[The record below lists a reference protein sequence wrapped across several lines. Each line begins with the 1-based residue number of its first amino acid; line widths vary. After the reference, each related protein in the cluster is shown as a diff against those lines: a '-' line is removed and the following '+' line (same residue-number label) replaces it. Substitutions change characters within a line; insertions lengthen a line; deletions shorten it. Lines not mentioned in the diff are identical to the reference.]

1 MSGDVLDVVLIG
13 AVVLSALA
21 GYRRG
26 LLLGVLAFVGFAG
39 GALLGMRLAT
49 AFAGSVA
56 GTTAR
61 PLVAL
66 AIVLVAAAV
75 GHVVATALGVAV
87 RRRLTWSPVRVLD
100 SAGGAV
106 LSATVVLVVA
116 WLLATVVVSSPL
128 PELVRQ
134 IRQSR
139 VLTAVDAVMPADA
152 RLWFSSFR
160 RLVDRQGLPEI
171 FGGIGRPPAAPA
183 AVPDEAVLGSRAVQ
197 SARDDVLKI
206 TGNARTCSRQL
217 EGSGFVYAPERV
229 MTNAHVVAGVEAPKV
244 QVGTRTMPARVV
256 LFDAD
261 RDVAVLAVPGL
272 GRPALAFAGVAASND
287 SAVVAGYPLG
297 GPFTAVAA
305 RVRSREQV
313 RGPNI
318 YQDRTVTREVYALR
332 AVVRPGNSGG
342 PLLAP
347 DGSVYGV
354 VFAAA
359 VDDPQTGYALTGA
372 EVAADARTGA
382 TATTPVGTRGCD

>member
-26 LLLGVLAFVGFAG
+26 LLLGVLAFVGLAG

-75 GHVVATALGVAV
+75 GHVVATALGAAV

-171 FGGIGRPPAAPA
+171 FGGIGRPSAAPA

-287 SAVVAGYPLG
+287 SAVVAGYPQG

>member
-1 MSGDVLDVVLIG
+1 
-13 AVVLSALA
+13 
-21 GYRRG
+21 
-26 LLLGVLAFVGFAG
+26 
-39 GALLGMRLAT
+39 
-49 AFAGSVA
+49 
-56 GTTAR
+56 
-61 PLVAL
+61 
-66 AIVLVAAAV
+66 
-75 GHVVATALGVAV
+75 
-87 RRRLTWSPVRVLD
+87 
-100 SAGGAV
+100 
-106 LSATVVLVVA
+106 
-116 WLLATVVVSSPL
+116 
-128 PELVRQ
+128 
-134 IRQSR
+134 
-139 VLTAVDAVMPADA
+139 
-152 RLWFSSFR
+152 
-160 RLVDRQGLPEI
+160 
-171 FGGIGRPPAAPA
+171 
-183 AVPDEAVLGSRAVQ
+183 
-197 SARDDVLKI
+197 
-206 TGNARTCSRQL
+206 
-217 EGSGFVYAPERV
+217 
-229 MTNAHVVAGVEAPKV
+229 V

>member
-139 VLTAVDAVMPADA
+139 VLTAMDAVMPADA

-160 RLVDRQGLPEI
+160 RLVDLQGLPEI
-171 FGGIGRPPAAPA
+171 FGGIGRPSAAPA

-272 GRPALAFAGVAASND
+272 GRPALAFAGVASSND
-287 SAVVAGYPLG
+287 SAVVAGYPQG
-297 GPFTAVAA
+297 GPFTAVPA

-313 RGPNI
+313 QGPNI

>member
-1 MSGDVLDVVLIG
+1 VSGDVLDVVLIG

-26 LLLGVLAFVGFAG
+26 LLLGVLAFVGLAG

-49 AFAGSVA
+49 ALAGSVA

-139 VLTAVDAVMPADA
+139 VLTAMDAVMPADA

-160 RLVDRQGLPEI
+160 RLVDLQGLPEI
-171 FGGIGRPPAAPA
+171 FGGIGRPSAAPA

-287 SAVVAGYPLG
+287 SAVVAGYPQG

>member
-1 MSGDVLDVVLIG
+1 VSGDVLDVVLIG

-49 AFAGSVA
+49 AFVGSVA

-66 AIVLVAAAV
+66 AIVLVAAAA
-75 GHVVATALGVAV
+75 GYVVATALGAAV

-171 FGGIGRPPAAPA
+171 FGGIGRPSAAPA

-272 GRPALAFAGVAASND
+272 GRPALAFAGVASSND
-287 SAVVAGYPLG
+287 SAVVAGYPQG

-313 RGPNI
+313 QGPNI